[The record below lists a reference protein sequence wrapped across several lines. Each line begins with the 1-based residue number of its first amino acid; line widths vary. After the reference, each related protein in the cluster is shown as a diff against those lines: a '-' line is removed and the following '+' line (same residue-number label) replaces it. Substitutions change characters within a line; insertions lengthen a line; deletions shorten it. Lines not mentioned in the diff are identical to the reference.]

1 MALDLANKYDR
12 IAAGFAE
19 RSYANLHFY
28 MQRRF
33 DVATSWGKTLSPG
46 DSVLE
51 LGCGDGYLARL
62 FAGHGLRYC
71 GVDMSPK
78 MIAMAEQRLLEA
90 GLKGEFQVSD
100 ACQLGLSKPFDAVVC
115 YMRTFFSYIDNPLA
129 VLKRLRPSIRKKMIL
144 DLDARHTPVPV
155 AVEIL
160 REAGFVNVAWRPFFV
175 PEEKKLPAAIL
186 RTLVACEN
194 VPLFRSL
201 PLHWKFLVLVKGE
214 TC

>member
-33 DVATSWGKTLSPG
+33 DVATSWGKTLSAG

-71 GVDMSPK
+71 GVDMSSK

-100 ACQLGLSKPFDAVVC
+100 A
-115 YMRTFFSYIDNPLA
+115 
-129 VLKRLRPSIRKKMIL
+129 
-144 DLDARHTPVPV
+144 
-155 AVEIL
+155 
-160 REAGFVNVAWRPFFV
+160 
-175 PEEKKLPAAIL
+175 
-186 RTLVACEN
+186 
-194 VPLFRSL
+194 
-201 PLHWKFLVLVKGE
+201 
-214 TC
+214 

>member
-1 MALDLANKYDR
+1 MALDLVNKYDR

-33 DVATSWGKTLSPG
+33 GVATTWGKALCAG

-51 LGCGDGYLARL
+51 LGCGDGYLARI

-71 GVDMSPK
+71 GVDMSPR
-78 MIAMAEQRLLEA
+78 MIAMAEQRLLQYGLEA
-90 GLKGEFQVSD
+90 EFRVSD
-100 ACQLGLSKPFDAVVC
+100 ARQLFLTKPFDAVVS
-115 YMRTFFSYIDNPLA
+115 YMRTFFTYVDNPLA
-129 VLKRLRPSIRKKMIL
+129 VMMRLRPYIRKKMIL
-144 DLDARHTPVPV
+144 DFDPRHTPVSA

-175 PEEKKLPAAIL
+175 PEEKKLPPAIL

-194 VPLFRSL
+194 VPFFRSL
-201 PLHWKFLVLVKGE
+201 PLRWKFLVLVKGE